1 MENEGGYGIMG
12 FLLIGLFLVLMLLGM
27 PIAFVIGIVALL
39 GIFGMPY
46 TPEAAVPMKMV
57 NGLDSFVLLA
67 VPLFILAANLMNSGK
82 ISEKLIDLALAIVG
96 PIRGGLAH
104 ANILVSMMFAGV
116 SGASQA
122 DAAGVGK
129 ILIPSMKKQGYDTET
144 AVGVTAASS
153 TVGVIIPP
161 SIPMIIFAGLTN
173 VSIGALFLGGIIPGI
188 LIGLGMM
195 LFVYVIAI
203 KRNFPKAARPELTK
217 VGKRFIES
225 VPALLTPII
234 IIGGIVFGFFTATE
248 AAAVASLYTF
258 LISMFVYKTLKLKDL
273 PKILMDTLALSSLSL
288 FALAAASA
296 LGELMSYYQLGTIAQ
311 EFFSDHIGSEWLFI
325 FILIVFFLFVGTF
338 MDAIPAMILFVPII
352 LPTAL
357 EFGIDPIHLGLIVV
371 ITLAIGLATPPYGL
385 VLLLSAKIGELS
397 VERSFIAVIPYLFII
412 VVVLLIIAF
421 LPEVTFF
428 IPNLFS

>member
-1 MENEGGYGIMG
+1 MGI
-12 FLLIGLFLVLMLLGM
+12 LLLVLFITLMAIGV

-39 GIFGMPY
+39 GITGMPY
-46 TPEAAVPMKMV
+46 TPEATVPMKMV

-82 ISEKLIDLALAIVG
+82 ISEKLINLALAIVG

-129 ILIPSMKKQGYDTET
+129 ILIPSMKKQGYDKET

-173 VSIGALFLGGIIPGI
+173 ASIGALFLGGIIPGI

-195 LFVYVIAI
+195 VLVYIIAM
-203 KRNFPKAARPELTK
+203 KRNFPKVARPKWSEL
-217 VGKRFIES
+217 GKLILES
-225 VPALLTPII
+225 VPALLTPFI
-234 IIGGIVFGFFTATE
+234 IIGGIILGFFTATE
-248 AAAVASLYTF
+248 AAAIASLYTF
-258 LISMFVYKTLKLKDL
+258 LISIFFYKTLKLKDL
-273 PKILMDTLALSSLSL
+273 PKILFDTLALSSLSL

-311 EFFSDHIGSEWLFI
+311 EFFTNNVSAKWLFI
-325 FILIVFFLFVGTF
+325 LIIIAFFLFVGTF

-357 EFGIDPIHLGLIVV
+357 EFGIDPVHLGLIVI

-397 VERSFIAVIPYLFII
+397 IERSFVAVLPYLFII
-412 VVVLLIIAF
+412 MAILLLIAF
-421 LPEVTFF
+421 LPNIALF
-428 IPNLFS
+428 IPNLFN